1 MNYSPLTNPS
11 SLNEDRSLASAPL
24 VNPPRLWVID
34 DEINNF
40 TVIELLLAQVG
51 YQIDYFDGGISMLEA
66 IQADSLDLMLP
77 DLMLLDV
84 MMPGIDGI
92 ELCQQLKADD
102 RTRHVPIIMVT
113 ALNSRED
120 LARCLD
126 AGADDFI
133 SKPLN
138 GLELRARVRSLL
150 RIKQQYDELQSLVHL
165 RDEMLQMRLDLSH
178 MVIHDL
184 RNPLANILLG
194 TQILQMRELDDR
206 ARAKVEQIEYAGH
219 RLETMID
226 SLLITAKLES
236 GKLALQPEPVELAM
250 LIQSVQAEFQLI
262 AQQQQVELV
271 AIGVPEL
278 SHLRVAGDAL
288 LLRRVLDNLLSNA
301 LKFSP
306 PQTTVQLRLLS
317 QGDRVQLQVVDQG
330 SGIAPELRTQIFAKF
345 EVGQHLPQVKQ
356 MGLGLAFCKLVVEA
370 HGGMIT
376 VDDHLPQGTVFT
388 IDLPNVASCIAVGSG
403 LDKISLEEMGREE
416 MI

>member
-1 MNYSPLTNPS
+1 MNYPLMPNVLPMDQT
-11 SLNEDRSLASAPL
+11 APT
-24 VNPPRLWVID
+24 PPIHPPHDHPTRLWVVD
-34 DEINNF
+34 DEVNNF
-40 TVIELLLAQVG
+40 TVIELLLAQSP
-51 YQIDYFDGGISMLEA
+51 YQLEYFDGGVSMLEA
-66 IQADSLDLMLP
+66 IQADLP
-77 DLMLLDV
+77 DLFLLDV

-92 ELCQQLKADD
+92 ALCQQLKNND
-102 RTRHVPIIMVT
+102 RTKHIPIIMVT
-113 ALNSRED
+113 ALSSRED

-165 RDEMLQMRLDLSH
+165 RDDMLQMRLDLSH

-194 TQILQMRELDDR
+194 TQILQMREVD
-206 ARAKVEQIEYAGH
+206 ARTRVKLEQIEYAGH

-236 GKLALQPEPVELAM
+236 GKLALQPEPVELAK
-250 LIQSVQAEFQLI
+250 LIHAVQAEFQLI

-271 AIGVPEL
+271 TIIAPAFEALTVN
-278 SHLRVAGDAL
+278 GDAL

-306 PQTTVQLRLLS
+306 PQTTVQITLLA
-317 QGDRVQLQVVDQG
+317 QADRILLQVADQG
-330 SGIAPELRTQIFAKF
+330 QGIDPELRTQIFAKF

-356 MGLGLAFCKLVVEA
+356 MGLGLAFCKLVIEA
-370 HGGMIT
+370 HDGTIT

-388 IDLPNVASCIAVGSG
+388 VALPDNPAKA
-403 LDKISLEEMGREE
+403 EEA

>member
-1 MNYSPLTNPS
+1 
-11 SLNEDRSLASAPL
+11 
-24 VNPPRLWVID
+24 VVD
-34 DEINNF
+34 DEVNNF
-40 TVIELLLAQVG
+40 TVIELLLAQSP
-51 YQIDYFDGGISMLEA
+51 YQLEYFDGGVSMLEA
-66 IQADSLDLMLP
+66 IQADLP
-77 DLMLLDV
+77 DLFLLDV

-92 ELCQQLKADD
+92 ALCQQLKNND
-102 RTRHVPIIMVT
+102 RTKHIPIIMVT
-113 ALNSRED
+113 ALSSRED

-165 RDEMLQMRLDLSH
+165 RDDMLQMRLDLSH

-194 TQILQMRELDDR
+194 TQILQMREVD
-206 ARAKVEQIEYAGH
+206 ARTRVKLEQIEYAGH

-236 GKLALQPEPVELAM
+236 GKLALQPEPVELAK
-250 LIQSVQAEFQLI
+250 LIHAVQAEFQLI

-271 AIGVPEL
+271 TIIAPAFEALTVN
-278 SHLRVAGDAL
+278 GDAL

-306 PQTTVQLRLLS
+306 PQTTVQITLLA
-317 QGDRVQLQVVDQG
+317 QADRILLQVADQG
-330 SGIAPELRTQIFAKF
+330 QGIDPELRTQIFAKF

-356 MGLGLAFCKLVVEA
+356 MGLGLAFCKLVIEA
-370 HGGMIT
+370 HDGTIT

-388 IDLPNVASCIAVGSG
+388 VALPDNPAKA
-403 LDKISLEEMGREE
+403 EEA

>member
-1 MNYSPLTNPS
+1 MNYPLMPNVLPMDQTSPT
-11 SLNEDRSLASAPL
+11 
-24 VNPPRLWVID
+24 PPIHPPHDHPTRLWVVD
-34 DEINNF
+34 DEVNNF
-40 TVIELLLAQVG
+40 TVIELLLAQSP
-51 YQIDYFDGGISMLEA
+51 YQLEYFDGGVSMLEA
-66 IQADSLDLMLP
+66 IQADLP
-77 DLMLLDV
+77 DLFLLDV

-92 ELCQQLKADD
+92 ALCQQLKNND
-102 RTRHVPIIMVT
+102 RTKHIPIIMVT
-113 ALNSRED
+113 ALSSRED

-165 RDEMLQMRLDLSH
+165 RDDMLQMRLDLSH

-194 TQILQMRELDDR
+194 TQILQMREVD
-206 ARAKVEQIEYAGH
+206 ARTRVKLEQIEYAGH

-236 GKLALQPEPVELAM
+236 GKLALQPEPVELAK
-250 LIQSVQAEFQLI
+250 LIHAVQAEFQLI

-271 AIGVPEL
+271 TIIAPAFEALTVN
-278 SHLRVAGDAL
+278 GDAL

-306 PQTTVQLRLLS
+306 PQTTVQITLLA
-317 QGDRVQLQVVDQG
+317 QADRILLQVADQG
-330 SGIAPELRTQIFAKF
+330 QGIDPELRTQIFAKF

-356 MGLGLAFCKLVVEA
+356 MGLGLAFCKLVIEA
-370 HGGMIT
+370 HDGTIT

-388 IDLPNVASCIAVGSG
+388 VALPDNPAKA
-403 LDKISLEEMGREE
+403 EEA